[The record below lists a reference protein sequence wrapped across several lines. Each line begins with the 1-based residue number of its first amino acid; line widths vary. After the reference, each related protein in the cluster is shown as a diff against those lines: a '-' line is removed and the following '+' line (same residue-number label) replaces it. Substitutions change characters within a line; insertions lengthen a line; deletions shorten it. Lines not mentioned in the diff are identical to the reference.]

1 MNTHSP
7 WRDSGLRR
15 IARALGPILLISLL
29 GAAPARAQPSNLAVT
44 GVTASQ
50 IDLAW
55 TGVAFATYNVYR
67 DGSQIASGLGSAS
80 YSDAPLSA
88 FTEYDY
94 YVTATVFGTESG
106 PSNTVTQRTL
116 DDSPPSIP
124 GGLVATAVSTTQ
136 IDLVW
141 SPSTDGETGILEYVV
156 YRDGFEVGR
165 SASTSHSDT
174 GLTAST
180 VYQYR
185 ISAINGQGLES
196 AQSGPQNEKTLDPEP
211 PPPPTNLSASTI
223 SASEIDLSW
232 TASTAGDVTGYRV
245 LRNGNSIAVLGTTT
259 SYRDS
264 GLQGFTTY
272 NYTVTALDSE
282 GLESGPSAPAQA
294 TTLDATPPTTPSNLA
309 ATATG
314 TTTVGLTWAASAD
327 PETGVASYLVFRNGS
342 QIGSTSQTTYQ
353 DTGLSPSTTYDYR
366 VRAVNGDGLESNLS
380 NEDSATT
387 LDGSGPSTPTNLAA
401 TPAGTD
407 RIDLTWTASSDP
419 ESGIAHYLVYRD
431 GSQVGQTS
439 QTSFNDTGL
448 SPATRYVYRV
458 RAVNGDGLESGLS
471 SQAAATTLDATEPST
486 PTNLVA
492 TPTDTDRIDLNWTAS
507 SDPES
512 GIAGYRIFR
521 DGSQVG
527 QTAQSSYT
535 DTGLSPAT
543 EYEYRVRAVNGD
555 GLQSGL
561 SDPAAATTL
570 DATPPTTPQNLVAT
584 PVGTER
590 IDLVWTASQDPETG
604 VAGYRVFRD
613 GSEVGS
619 TTQTVYQDDVLSP
632 ATKYDYHVVAVN
644 GEGLESQPSATA
656 SATTFDGTGPTT
668 PTDLMA
674 TAAGTD
680 RIDLEWSPAEDPE
693 SGIDSYRVFR
703 DGMEVAT
710 TSETTYQDTGLAPAT
725 TYEYRVSATNGDGLQ
740 GGLSDPAEATTL
752 DGSGP
757 SAPTNVAAETVSQT
771 QINLTWTASEDPES
785 GVDRYIVY
793 RDNTMIGSVTD
804 ISFADSGLEQN
815 TTYVYSISA
824 VNGED
829 IEGERSKDVSA
840 STFPSEDT
848 IPPAAPTQLRVVS
861 P

>member
-7 WRDSGLRR
+7 WRDPGLKR
-15 IARALGPILLISLL
+15 IARALGSILLVSLL
-29 GAAPARAQPSNLAVT
+29 GAAPARAQPSNLTVT

-55 TGVAFATYNVYR
+55 TGVVFATYNVYR
-67 DGSQIASGLGSAS
+67 DGTQIASGLGSPS

-124 GGLVATAVSTTQ
+124 AGLVATAVSTTQ

-141 SPSTDGETGILEYVV
+141 NPSTDGETGISEYVV
-156 YRDGFEVGR
+156 YRDGFPVGR
-165 SASTSHSDT
+165 STSTSYSDT

-196 AQSGPQNEKTLDPEP
+196 GQSGPQNEKTLDPEP
-211 PPPPTNLSASTI
+211 PTPPTNLSASTV
-223 SASEIDLSW
+223 SASEIDLTW

-245 LRNGNSIAVLGTTT
+245 LRNGTSVAVLGTTT

-314 TTTVGLTWAASAD
+314 TTTIGLTWAASAD

-342 QIGSTSQTTYQ
+342 EIGSTSQTTYQ
-353 DTGLSPSTTYDYR
+353 DTGLSPSTTYKYR
-366 VRAVNGDGLESNLS
+366 VRAVNGDGLESSLS
-380 NEDSATT
+380 NEASATT
-387 LDGSGPSTPTNLAA
+387 RDGSGPSTPTNLAA

-419 ESGIAHYLVYRD
+419 ESGIAYYLVYRD

-458 RAVNGDGLESGLS
+458 LAVNGDGLESGLS

-492 TPTDTDRIDLNWTAS
+492 TPADTDRIDLTWTAS

-561 SDPAAATTL
+561 SDPAKATTL
-570 DATPPTTPQNLVAT
+570 DATPPTTPQNLAAA

-590 IDLVWTASQDPETG
+590 IDLTWDASQDPESG
-604 VAGYRVFRD
+604 VAEYRVFRD
-613 GSEVGS
+613 GSEVGT
-619 TTQTVYQDDVLSP
+619 TTQTVFQADGLSP
-632 ATKYDYHVVAVN
+632 ATEYSFYVVAVN
-644 GEGLESQPSATA
+644 GDGLDSEPSATVN
-656 SATTFDGTGPTT
+656 STTFDGTGPTT
-668 PTDLMA
+668 PTLLTA
-674 TAAGTD
+674 TALGTD
-680 RIDLEWSPAEDPE
+680 RIDLEWAPSEDPE
-693 SGIDSYRVFR
+693 SGIASYKVFR
-703 DGMEVAT
+703 DGSEVAT
-710 TSETTYQDTGLAPAT
+710 TTETAYQDTGLDPAT

-740 GGLSDPAEATTL
+740 GGLSDPAQATTL

-757 SAPTNVAAETVSQT
+757 SAPANVAAETVSQT

-804 ISFADSGLEQN
+804 TSFADSGLTQN

-824 VNGED
+824 VNGEE
-829 IEGERSKDVSA
+829 IEGDRSDDVSA
-840 STFPSEDT
+840 KTFPSEDT
-848 IPPAAPTQLRVVS
+848 IPPAPPTQLRVVQ
-861 P
+861 

>member
-1 MNTHSP
+1 MIASSP
-7 WRDSGLRR
+7 RRDSSLRR
-15 IARALGPILLISLL
+15 IARALGSILLIGLL
-29 GAAPARAQPSNLAVT
+29 GAAPARAQPSNLEVT

-55 TGVAFATYNVYR
+55 SGVAFATYNVYR

-94 YVTATVFGTESG
+94 YVTATVFGSESG

-124 GGLVATAVSTTQ
+124 GGLVATAASTTQ
-136 IDLVW
+136 IDLLW
-141 SPSTDGETGILEYVV
+141 SPSTDGETGVLEYVV

-165 SASTSHSDT
+165 SVSTSYSDT
-174 GLTAST
+174 GLTPST

-196 AQSGPQNEKTLDPEP
+196 GQSGPENQKTLDPEP
-211 PPPPTNLSASTI
+211 PPPPTGLSATTV

-245 LRNGNSIAVLGTTT
+245 LRNGSSIAVLGITT
-259 SYRDS
+259 SYRDT

-294 TTLDATPPTTPSNLA
+294 TTLDATPPTTPSNLV

-342 QIGSTSQTTYQ
+342 QIGSTSQTTYE

-387 LDGSGPSTPTNLAA
+387 LD
-401 TPAGTD
+401 
-407 RIDLTWTASSDP
+407 
-419 ESGIAHYLVYRD
+419 
-431 GSQVGQTS
+431 
-439 QTSFNDTGL
+439 
-448 SPATRYVYRV
+448 
-458 RAVNGDGLESGLS
+458 
-471 SQAAATTLDATEPST
+471 ATEPST

-492 TPTDTDRIDLNWTAS
+492 SAIDTDRIDLSWTAS

-527 QTAQSSYT
+527 QTAQTSFS

-543 EYEYRVRAVNGD
+543 QYVYRVRAVNGD
-555 GLQSGL
+555 GIQSGL
-561 SDPAAATTL
+561 SDPATATTL
-570 DATPPTTPQNLVAT
+570 DATPPTTPQNLSAT

-590 IDLVWTASQDPETG
+590 IDLAWEASQDPESG

-613 GSEVGS
+613 GSEVG
-619 TTQTVYQDDVLSP
+619 TTAQTVFQSDGLSP
-632 ATKYDYHVVAVN
+632 ATEYSFYVVAVN
-644 GEGLESQPSATA
+644 GDGLDSDPSTA
-656 SATTFDGTGPTT
+656 VSATTFDGTGPTT
-668 PTDLMA
+668 PTLLTA
-674 TAAGTD
+674 TALGTD
-680 RIDLEWSPAEDPE
+680 RIDLEWAPSEDPE
-693 SGIDSYRVFR
+693 SGIASYKVFR
-703 DGMEVAT
+703 DGSEVAT
-710 TSETTYQDTGLAPAT
+710 TTETAYQDTGLDPAT

-740 GGLSDPAEATTL
+740 GGLSDPAQATTL

-757 SAPTNVAAETVSQT
+757 TAPTNVAAETVSQA

-804 ISFADSGLEQN
+804 TSFADSGLTQN
-815 TTYVYSISA
+815 TTYIYSISA
-824 VNGED
+824 VNGEE
-829 IEGERSKDVSA
+829 IEGDRSEDVSA
-840 STFPSEDT
+840 TTFPSEDT
-848 IPPAAPTQLRVVS
+848 IPPAPPTQLRVVQ
-861 P
+861 

>member
-1 MNTHSP
+1 MNTHLP
-7 WRDSGLRR
+7 WRDSALGR
-15 IARALGPILLISLL
+15 IAHALGSILLISLL

-67 DGSQIASGLGSAS
+67 DGSQIASELGSTS
-80 YSDAPLSA
+80 FSDAPLSA
-88 FTEYDY
+88 FMQYDY
-94 YVTATVFGTESG
+94 YVTATVFGAESG

-124 GGLVATAVSTTQ
+124 DGLVATAVSTTQ

-141 SPSTDGETGILEYVV
+141 NPSTDGETGISEYVV

-165 SASTSHSDT
+165 STSASYSDT
-174 GLTAST
+174 GLEAST

-196 AQSGPQNEKTLDPEP
+196 SQSGPQNEKTLDPEP
-211 PPPPTNLSASTI
+211 PPPPTNLSASTV

-245 LRNGNSIAVLGTTT
+245 LRNGSSVAVLGTTT

-264 GLQGFTTY
+264 GLKGFTTY
-272 NYTVTALDSE
+272 NYTVIALDSE

-294 TTLDATPPTTPSNLA
+294 TTLDATPPTMPSNLA

-314 TTTVGLTWAASAD
+314 TTTIGLTWAASAD

-353 DTGLSPSTTYDYR
+353 DTGLGPSTT
-366 VRAVNGDGLESNLS
+366 
-380 NEDSATT
+380 
-387 LDGSGPSTPTNLAA
+387 
-401 TPAGTD
+401 
-407 RIDLTWTASSDP
+407 
-419 ESGIAHYLVYRD
+419 
-431 GSQVGQTS
+431 
-439 QTSFNDTGL
+439 
-448 SPATRYVYRV
+448 YVYRV
-458 RAVNGDGLESGLS
+458 RAVNGDGLESSLS
-471 SQAAATTLDATEPST
+471 NEASATTLDATEPST

-492 TPTDTDRIDLNWTAS
+492 TPADTDRIDLNWTAS

-527 QTAQSSYT
+527 QTAQTSFS

-561 SDPAAATTL
+561 SDPATATTL
-570 DATPPTTPQNLVAT
+570 DATPPTTPQNLSAT

-590 IDLVWTASQDPETG
+590 IDLAWAASQDPESG

-613 GSEVGS
+613 GSEVA
-619 TTQTVYQDDVLSP
+619 TTAQTVFQADGLSP
-632 ATKYDYHVVAVN
+632 ATEYNFYVVAVN
-644 GEGLESQPSATA
+644 GDGLDSEPSAA
-656 SATTFDGTGPTT
+656 VSATTFDGTGPTT
-668 PTDLMA
+668 PTQLTA
-674 TAAGTD
+674 TALGTD
-680 RIDLEWSPAEDPE
+680 RIDLDWAPSEDPE
-693 SGIDSYRVFR
+693 SGIASYKVFR
-703 DGMEVAT
+703 DGSEVAT
-710 TSETTYQDTGLAPAT
+710 TTETAYQDTGLDPAT

-740 GGLSDPAEATTL
+740 GGLSDPAQATTM

-757 SAPTNVAAETVSQT
+757 TAPTNVAAETVSQA

-804 ISFADSGLEQN
+804 TSFADSGLTQN
-815 TTYVYSISA
+815 TTYIYSISA
-824 VNGED
+824 VNGEE
-829 IEGERSKDVSA
+829 IEGDRSEDVSA
-840 STFPSEDT
+840 TTFPSEDT
-848 IPPAAPTQLRVVS
+848 IPPAPPTQLRVVQ
-861 P
+861 

>member
-1 MNTHSP
+1 M
-7 WRDSGLRR
+7 
-15 IARALGPILLISLL
+15 LISLL

-44 GVTASQ
+44 GVTSSQ

-55 TGVAFATYNVYR
+55 SGVASATYNVYR

-80 YSDAPLSA
+80 YSDSPLAA

-94 YVTATVFGTESG
+94 YVTATVFGTESD

-124 GGLVATAVSTTQ
+124 GGLVATAASTTQ
-136 IDLVW
+136 IDLLW
-141 SPSTDGETGILEYVV
+141 SPSTDGETGVLEYVV

-165 SASTSHSDT
+165 SASTSYSDT
-174 GLTAST
+174 GLTPST

-196 AQSGPQNEKTLDPEP
+196 GQSGPENQKTLDPEP
-211 PPPPTNLSASTI
+211 PPPPTGLSATTV

-245 LRNGNSIAVLGTTT
+245 LRNGSSIAVLAITT
-259 SYRDS
+259 SYRDT

-294 TTLDATPPTTPSNLA
+294 TTLDATPPTTPSNLV

-314 TTTVGLTWAASAD
+314 TTKVGLTWAASAD
-327 PETGVASYLVFRNGS
+327 PETGVDSYLVFRNGS
-342 QIGSTSQTTYQ
+342 QIGSTSQTTYE

-387 LDGSGPSTPTNLAA
+387 LDGSGPSTPTNLEA
-401 TPAGTD
+401 TAAGTD
-407 RIDLTWTASSDP
+407 RIDLTWTSSSDP
-419 ESGIAHYLVYRD
+419 ESGIAQYLVYRG
-431 GSQVGQTS
+431 GSQIGQTT
-439 QTSFNDTGL
+439 QTSFSDSGL
-448 SPATRYVYRV
+448 SPATQYVYRV
-458 RAVNGDGLESGLS
+458 RAVNGDGLESELS
-471 SQAAATTLDATEPST
+471 NQASATTLDATEPST
-486 PTNLVA
+486 PTDLVA
-492 TPTDTDRIDLNWTAS
+492 TPTGTDRIDLSWTAS

-527 QTAQSSYT
+527 QTAQTSFS

-543 EYEYRVRAVNGD
+543 QYVYRVRAVNGD

-561 SDPAAATTL
+561 SDPATATTL
-570 DATPPTTPQNLVAT
+570 DATPPTIPQNLAAT

-590 IDLVWTASQDPETG
+590 IDLAWDASQDPESG

-613 GSEVGS
+613 GSEVG
-619 TTQTVYQDDVLSP
+619 TTAQTVFQADGLSP
-632 ATKYDYHVVAVN
+632 ATEYSFYVVAVN
-644 GEGLESQPSATA
+644 GDGLDSEPSAA
-656 SATTFDGTGPTT
+656 VSATTFDGTGPTT
-668 PTDLMA
+668 PTLLTA
-674 TAAGTD
+674 TVLGTD
-680 RIDLEWSPAEDPE
+680 RIDLEWAPSEDPE
-693 SGIDSYRVFR
+693 SGIASYKVFR
-703 DGMEVAT
+703 DGSEVAT
-710 TSETTYQDTGLAPAT
+710 TTETAYQDTGLDPAT

-740 GGLSDPAEATTL
+740 GGLSDPAQATTL

-757 SAPTNVAAETVSQT
+757 TAPTNVAAETVSQT
-771 QINLTWTASEDPES
+771 QINLIWTASEDPES

-804 ISFADSGLEQN
+804 TSFADSGLTQN
-815 TTYVYSISA
+815 TTYIYSISA
-824 VNGED
+824 VNGEE
-829 IEGERSKDVSA
+829 IEGDRSKDVSA
-840 STFPSEDT
+840 TTFPSEDT
-848 IPPAAPTQLRVVS
+848 IPPAPPTQLRVAQ
-861 P
+861 

>member
-1 MNTHSP
+1 VTAPSP
-7 WRDSGLRR
+7 WRDSSLTR
-15 IARALGPILLISLL
+15 IARVLGSILLISLL
-29 GAAPARAQPSNLAVT
+29 GAAPARAQPSSLAVT
-44 GVTASQ
+44 GVTSSQ

-55 TGVAFATYNVYR
+55 SGVASATYNVYR
-67 DGSQIASGLGSAS
+67 DGSQIASGLVSSS
-80 YSDAPLSA
+80 YSDAPLTA

-124 GGLVATAVSTTQ
+124 AGLVATAASTTQ
-136 IDLVW
+136 IDLLW
-141 SPSTDGETGILEYVV
+141 GASTDGETGVLEYVV
-156 YRDGFEVGR
+156 YRDGFEAGR
-165 SASTSHSDT
+165 SPSTSYSDT
-174 GLTAST
+174 GLTPST

-185 ISAINGQGLES
+185 ISAVNGQGLES
-196 AQSGPQNEKTLDPEP
+196 GQSGPENQKTLDPEP
-211 PPPPTNLSASTI
+211 PPPPTGLSATTV

-245 LRNGNSIAVLGTTT
+245 LRNGTSVAVLGTTT

-294 TTLDATPPTTPSNLA
+294 TTRDATPPTTPSNLV

-342 QIGSTSQTTYQ
+342 EIGSTSQTTYQ

-387 LDGSGPSTPTNLAA
+387 LDGSGPSTPTNLEA
-401 TPAGTD
+401 TAAGTD
-407 RIDLTWTASSDP
+407 RIDLAWTASSDP
-419 ESGIAHYLVYRD
+419 ESGIAQYLVYRG
-431 GSQVGQTS
+431 GSQIGQTT
-439 QTSFNDTGL
+439 QTSYNDSGL
-448 SPATRYVYRV
+448 SPATQYVYRV

-471 SQAAATTLDATEPST
+471 NQAAATTLDATEPST

-492 TPTDTDRIDLNWTAS
+492 APIDTDRIDLSWTAS
-507 SDPES
+507 SDPET

-527 QTAQSSYT
+527 QTAQTSFS

-561 SDPAAATTL
+561 SDPATATTL
-570 DATPPTTPQNLVAT
+570 DATAPTTPQNLAAT

-590 IDLVWTASQDPETG
+590 IDLAWDAAQDPESG
-604 VAGYRVFRD
+604 IAGYRVFRD
-613 GSEVGS
+613 GSEVGN
-619 TTQTVYQDDVLSP
+619 TTQTVFQADGLSP
-632 ATKYDYHVVAVN
+632 ATEYSFYVVAVN
-644 GEGLESQPSATA
+644 GDGLDSEPSAA
-656 SATTFDGTGPTT
+656 VSATTFDGTGPTT
-668 PTDLMA
+668 PTLLTA
-674 TAAGTD
+674 TALGTD
-680 RIDLEWSPAEDPE
+680 RIDLEWAPSEDPE
-693 SGIDSYRVFR
+693 SGIASYRVFR
-703 DGMEVAT
+703 DGSEVAT
-710 TSETTYQDTGLAPAT
+710 TTETAYQDTGLDPAT

-740 GGLSDPAEATTL
+740 GGLSEPAQATTL

-757 SAPTNVAAETVSQT
+757 TAPTNVAAETVSQT

-804 ISFADSGLEQN
+804 TSFADSGLTQK

-824 VNGED
+824 VNGEQ
-829 IEGERSKDVSA
+829 IEGDRSDEVSA
-840 STFPSEDT
+840 TTFPSEDT
-848 IPPAAPTQLRVVS
+848 IPPAPPTQLRVVQ
-861 P
+861 